1 MTASYWSMQIC
12 QPYSCHNDCHLFI
25 NENLPTIQL
34 SQWLP
39 HIDQWK
45 SASHT
50 AVTMTASYWSM
61 KICQPYSCHNGCLIL
76 INENLPTIQLSQWL
90 PHIDQWK
97 SAHHTAVTM
106 AASYWSMKIC
116 QQYSCHNDCLIL
128 INENLP
134 TIQLSQWLPHIDQW
148 KSANHTAVTMTVSYW
163 SMKIC
168 QTHSC
173 HNDCLT
179 DLWKSAN
186 HTPVILTTS
195 YWSRKM
201 WKPYRCHND
210 CLILIYDFCQPH
222 SCHTDCLILVFN
234 SRFTSRLR
242 WLHLPLGINSK
253 ECIGTTTAKPLI

>member
-1 MTASYWSMQIC
+1 MWIYKNLPITHLSQYWMTHIDQCKFANHTAVTMTATYSSMKIC

-39 HIDQWK
+39 HTDQWK

-97 SAHHTAVTM
+97 SANHTAVTM
-106 AASYWSMKIC
+106 TASYWSMKIC
-116 QQYSCHNDCLIL
+116 QPYSCHNDGLIL

-134 TIQLSQWLPHIDQW
+134 NTQLSQRLP
-148 KSANHTAVTMTVSYW
+148 NR
-163 SMKIC
+163 SMEIC
-168 QTHSC
+168 
-173 HNDCLT
+173 
-179 DLWKSAN
+179 
-186 HTPVILTTS
+186 
-195 YWSRKM
+195 
-201 WKPYRCHND
+201 
-210 CLILIYDFCQPH
+210 
-222 SCHTDCLILVFN
+222 
-234 SRFTSRLR
+234 
-242 WLHLPLGINSK
+242 
-253 ECIGTTTAKPLI
+253 